1 MRSLAPHR
9 WPSFSRE
16 TIMYHYSTTLVKTA
30 VIIAVLGNAV
40 PVTGSEQ
47 PFTLHVELG
56 ATWQEKNDVQ
66 IPNSAQGT
74 EFSLADVAGDG
85 PWAAVRIEGTWDIN
99 EKHGLRFLLAPLSY
113 SENGRLDEVTRFA
126 GETFSPDEDVEADY
140 TFNSWRLGYRYHW
153 FAREQWDFWVGGTL
167 KVRDA
172 EIKLSQGGVTSSDD
186 DLGLVP
192 LLYLGGEY
200 RFNDHW
206 SLSAD
211 LDGLA
216 GGPGRAIDLGIRLN
230 YAVNDQWVV
239 GLGYRTLE
247 GGADTDDVYSFAW
260 FNSLVFSADYRF

>member
-1 MRSLAPHR
+1 MRSSTLQHRAIVQQGTTMHHYPTSLAKALA
-9 WPSFSRE
+9 
-16 TIMYHYSTTLVKTA
+16 T
-30 VIIAVLGNAV
+30 IAVLGNAV
-40 PVTGSEQ
+40 PAAGSEQ
-47 PFTLHVELG
+47 PFTLHLELG

-66 IPNSAQGT
+66 IPNDAQGT

-85 PWAAVRIEGTWDIN
+85 PWTAVRIEGTWDIN

-113 SENGRLDEVTRFA
+113 SENGRLEEATRFA
-126 GETFSPDEDVEADY
+126 GGTFSPDEDVKAEY

-153 FAREQWDFWVGGTL
+153 FAREQWDVWVGGTL

-216 GGPGRAIDLGIRLN
+216 GGPGRAIDLGLRLN
-230 YAVNDQWVV
+230 YTVNDQWGV